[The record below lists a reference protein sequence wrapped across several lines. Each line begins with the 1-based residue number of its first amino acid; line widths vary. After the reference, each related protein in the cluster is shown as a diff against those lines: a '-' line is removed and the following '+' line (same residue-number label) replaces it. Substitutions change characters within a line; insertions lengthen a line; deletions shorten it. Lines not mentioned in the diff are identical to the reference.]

1 LIKVK
6 HPERLAFQGARI
18 KKEHCDNAVHAFSHP
33 DYTVGTGIAP
43 VPAAAAARRLS
54 LPVGNFAPPRRQL
67 FGCFL
72 LLVYTHCRQNA
83 TGKYAALLNRNNFS
97 TFDK

>member
-72 LLVYTHCRQNA
+72 WIVYTRRRQNA
-83 TGKYAALLNRNNFS
+83 TGNCKTHTNRNYYSN
-97 TFDK
+97 FDK